1 MTATGPVVGD
11 AGELELLRL
20 LQPHLASASERLMVP
35 AGDDGAVWQPAAG
48 KAVVTTTDSLVE
60 DVHFHRADGDG
71 GFYRDLGWKL
81 LAVSLS
87 DIAAM
92 GAEPGPSFFAL
103 TLPADW
109 PVGDLNALYEGL
121 SECAARWGSE
131 LAGGNLSAGRVA
143 VLTSVCLGEVA
154 DDRVLRRAGAEPGWS
169 LAVTGRLGGAAAAL
183 RVLHDPD
190 SEAARTT
197 APGTMALWRA
207 RLRRPLPRL
216 EEAPALVDAGIRV
229 CLDVS
234 DGVFLDSRRLLRQ
247 GLGLL
252 IDPNALPLE
261 DGVGEG
267 FPDDWLGVAGG
278 GEDYELLFAGPAEV
292 VEAACAG
299 VKASGTEARVIGRFD
314 RGQGVRLSGAD
325 AAEALAPDAGHRH
338 FGGPS

>member
-20 LQPHLASASERLMVP
+20 LQPHLASAGERLLVP
-35 AGDDGAVWQPAAG
+35 AGDDGAVWRPAAG

-60 DVHFHRADGDG
+60 DVHFYRADGDA

-103 TLPADW
+103 TLPGDW
-109 PVGDLNALYEGL
+109 PVGDLEALYDGL
-121 SECAARWGSE
+121 SDCAARWGTD

-154 DDRVLRRAGAEPGWS
+154 ADRVLRRADAEPGWS
-169 LAVTGRLGGAAAAL
+169 MAVTGRLGGASAAL
-183 RVLHDPD
+183 RVLHDPE
-190 SEAARTT
+190 SEAARTA
-197 APGTMALWRA
+197 APEQVARWRA

-216 EEAPALVDAGIRV
+216 AEAQALVDAGIRV
-229 CLDVS
+229 SLDVS
-234 DGVFLDSRRLLRQ
+234 DGVFLDARRLLRE

-252 IDPNALPLE
+252 IDLDGLPLE
-261 DGVGEG
+261 DGVREA
-267 FPDDWLGVAGG
+267 FPDAWLEVTGG
-278 GEDYELLFAGPAEV
+278 GEDYELLFAGPADV

-299 VKASGTEARVIGRFD
+299 VEALGTEARVIGRFD
-314 RGQGVRLSGAD
+314 RGQGLRLSGAD
-325 AAEALAPDAGHRH
+325 AADALAPDVGHRH
-338 FGGPS
+338 FGAAR